1 MINSHELLDN
11 LDRSLR
17 NNDLKSIQTDVS
29 RLKTISP
36 GSWQKKCSSQ
46 EPLIQISDSVL
57 TDVKVVLNINQ
68 IFNDVIAGDENP
80 EHVYSNL
87 GSLKATLN
95 NITKQLSKAKLWL
108 GATETDRWLQQL
120 MLATKIALKSGKSWQ
135 KNWRELSSLT
145 ARSEKK
151 LTN

>member
-1 MINSHELLDN
+1 M
-11 LDRSLR
+11 
-17 NNDLKSIQTDVS
+17 
-29 RLKTISP
+29 
-36 GSWQKKCSSQ
+36 
-46 EPLIQISDSVL
+46 L
-57 TDVKVVLNINQ
+57 TDVKIILNINQ

-87 GSLKATLN
+87 EPLATLN

-120 MLATKIALKSGKSWQ
+120 MLATKNSPEERKKLAEKLA
-135 KNWRELSSLT
+135 RLSSLT